1 MELQINGRPI
11 SVRFKSDAVVAQRV
25 AAHIQRRIEENDW
38 LPFQSKEDALQ
49 SWQKLGG
56 IRVQVLRA
64 YDLIRSA
71 HWRGAASPARLLH
84 RLPSLNRVV
93 PQQPSPSHRLW
104 WAGRNVAVHPSGNSL
119 SVDYCCIELEQAEL
133 LLLLGIKPPIIA
145 QLLTHCCHQWKAV
158 YKMESGG
165 TVAT

>member
-1 MELQINGRPI
+1 MAKAWGHSR
-11 SVRFKSDAVVAQRV
+11 SG
-25 AAHIQRRIEENDW
+25 IE
-38 LPFQSKEDALQ
+38 
-49 SWQKLGG
+49 G
-56 IRVQVLRA
+56 LRL
-64 YDLIRSA
+64 DLISA
-71 HWRGAASPARLLH
+71 LAGAASPARLLH

-119 SVDYCCIELEQAEL
+119 SVDDCCSELEQTEL

-158 YKMESGG
+158 CKMESGG